1 MKKIITVVIVGFLAI
16 GVGLSQ
22 SLTLTI
28 EGVDI
33 SNDTL
38 FLIGTTEDALLESH
52 VSVNNI
58 TDKEIEVK
66 AKKTEVFIIDN
77 TVNSFCWGSCFP
89 PFIFEATQAI
99 KIPAEGTDS
108 DSFIGDYTPEGNEG
122 TSVLRYTFFA
132 AANVTDSVSLIVYYQ
147 VGAAGIRDWT
157 LDHELLRAYPNP
169 TSGLLNLDFPGDTN
183 QLITLRMFSITGQIL
198 KEKVMQYGQSSAR
211 LDLSEYPK
219 GIMFLEIVN
228 DDGQS
233 AIKKI
238 ILTR

>member
-1 MKKIITVVIVGFLAI
+1 MKKIIIIIIAGFLAF
-16 GVGLSQ
+16 GAGFSQ
-22 SLTLTI
+22 SLTLSI
-28 EGVDI
+28 EGVDF

-38 FLIGTTEDALLESH
+38 FLIGTTQDALLESH

-66 AKKTEVFIIDN
+66 AKKTEVSIIEN

-99 KIPAEGTDS
+99 TIPANGTDP
-108 DSFIGDYTPEGNEG
+108 DSFIGDYTPDGKEG

-132 AANVTDSVSLIVYYQ
+132 AANINDSVSLIVYYQ

-157 LDHELLRAYPNP
+157 LDKGLLKAYPNP
-169 TSGLLNLDFPGDTN
+169 TSGLLNLEFPGDTN
-183 QLITLRMFSITGQIL
+183 QLITLRIFSITGQIVEET
-198 KEKVMQYGQSSAR
+198 KMQYGQSSAR

-219 GIMFLEIVN
+219 GIMFLEIS
-228 DDGQS
+228 DEDGQS

-238 ILTR
+238 ILSK